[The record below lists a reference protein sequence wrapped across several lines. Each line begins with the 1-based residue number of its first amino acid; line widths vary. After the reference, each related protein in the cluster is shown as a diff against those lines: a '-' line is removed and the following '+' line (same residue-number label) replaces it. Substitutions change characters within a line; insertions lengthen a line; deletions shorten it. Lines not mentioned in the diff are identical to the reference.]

1 MTGQGIQSLFHCL
14 HVKIVAEIMNYPT
27 RIIILIFFLA
37 WYCLSSA
44 SAMCPGVP
52 WQMVWGLGGGF
63 LLYLMFTV
71 WNTVGY
77 RVGFSARL
85 TTCRLCRLCKYSFTC
100 LLQCPVF
107 SWDWSF
113 QSTGF
118 LSHLPYPFISA
129 KARVF
134 NGFIIAHLVNIV
146 MGFMSVP
153 FSEMFIQ
160 VTLRSWWSLDIQINL
175 VSWEGMCLEGLD
187 T

>member
-1 MTGQGIQSLFHCL
+1 MWLENDTIENNDLLDMGCQSY
-14 HVKIVAEIMNYPT
+14 ID
-27 RIIILIFFLA
+27 
-37 WYCLSSA
+37 SSLL
-44 SAMCPGVP
+44 G
-52 WQMVWGLGGGF
+52 WLGGLLLQEVNGVWLGF

-146 MGFMSVP
+146 LGFMSVP

-175 VSWEGMCLEGLD
+175 ISCLEGLD